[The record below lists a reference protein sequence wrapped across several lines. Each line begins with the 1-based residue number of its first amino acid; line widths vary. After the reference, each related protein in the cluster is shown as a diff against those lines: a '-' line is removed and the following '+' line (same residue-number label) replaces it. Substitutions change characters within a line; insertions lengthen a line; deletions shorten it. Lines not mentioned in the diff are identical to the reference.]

1 MRRRRV
7 LAPALALAACVT
19 AASCGSGDSIL
30 NAGNDTPAV
39 TAAPVGTGPPVTAP
53 PGETLPPT
61 TTTMPPT
68 TTTTPLD
75 ALPPCPT
82 DALPPEGDPVDL
94 VFWHGLNA
102 ENEEA
107 LIALTDAYNASQSRV
122 RVELQNQ
129 GGYGQTIDKY
139 IQSGSGERPELVM
152 FPDYMLQQIADT
164 DSVVPVGACI
174 ESSGF
179 DTSPFQPST
188 LAAYTTAG
196 VQWAMPFNV
205 SNPVLYYN
213 KSMFEAAGLDP
224 ERPPQTLE
232 ELREYSQQIVDSG
245 VAGAGIAF
253 DTGASSGG
261 GWFIEQWFANMG
273 ELYAD
278 NANGRVA
285 PATRVLY
292 DGPAGVEVMTFV
304 QQMILD
310 GLAVNV
316 GDNTGGQDNFLRMAS
331 QSSPVAMTLGTS
343 AALGTVTAV
352 VDAGLIPGITGTD
365 IGIGPMPGPG
375 PVPTALVGG
384 AALYIVEGHGDA
396 EAAGAWDYVSY
407 LVDAQSQSTWA
418 ASTGYVPV
426 RADALELDPARTKY
440 VDDPRYRVAYDQL
453 VTTVDDPATQG
464 PIIGP
469 LREVR
474 EVTARGVAEIF
485 NGGDVQTSLSNAAA
499 QSNALIADYAARNN

>member
-1 MRRRRV
+1 MRRCRP
-7 LAPALALAACVT
+7 ASALAVAACLV
-19 AASCGSGDSIL
+19 AASCGSGESIL

-39 TAAPVGTGPPVTAP
+39 TASPVDTGPLVTAA

-61 TTTMPPT
+61 TTTTPPT

-82 DALPPEGDPVDL
+82 DALPAEGDPVEI

-107 LIALTDAYNASQSRV
+107 LIALTDAYNSSQSRV

-139 IQSGSGERPELVM
+139 IQSGGGGRPELVM

-164 DSVVPVGACI
+164 GSVIPIGACI
-174 ESSGF
+174 ESAGF
-179 DTSPFQPST
+179 ETAPFQPSV
-188 LAAYTTAG
+188 LGAYATSG

-213 KSMFEAAGLDP
+213 KSVFAAAGLDP
-224 ERPPQTLE
+224 ERPPQTLA
-232 ELREYSQQIVDSG
+232 ELRQYSQQIVDSG
-245 VAGAGIAF
+245 AAAAGVAF

-316 GDNTGGQDNFLRMAS
+316 GDNASGQDTFLRLAS
-331 QSSPVAMTLGTS
+331 QSAPAAMTVGTS

-352 VDAGLIPGITGTD
+352 VDAGLIPGITGAD

-384 AALYIVEGHGDA
+384 AALYIVEGRGDA
-396 EAAGAWDYVSY
+396 EAAGAWDYVSH
-407 LVDAQSQSTWA
+407 LVSAQSQSTWA

-426 RADALELDPARTKY
+426 RADALDLEPVRTKY
-440 VDDPRYRVAYDQL
+440 TDDPRYRVAYDQL
-453 VTTVDDPATQG
+453 VTTADDPATQG

-485 NGGDVQTSLSNAAA
+485 AGGDVQTSLSNAAA
-499 QSNALIADYAARNN
+499 QANALIADYAARN